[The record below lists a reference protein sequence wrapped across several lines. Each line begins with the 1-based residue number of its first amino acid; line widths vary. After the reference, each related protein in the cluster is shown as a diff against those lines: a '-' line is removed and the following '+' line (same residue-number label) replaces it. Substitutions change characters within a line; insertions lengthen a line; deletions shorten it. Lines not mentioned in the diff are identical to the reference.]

1 MSGFG
6 RKAARQQAK
15 NRMRNAIVAR
25 KTVIAANTKLTE
37 EHKLELAT
45 LPAGWTSVRLEGTMR
60 PVPDLPLVR
69 PRAGG
74 RPGPRRLGG
83 IPAPKRPT

>member
-37 EHKLELAT
+37 EHKL
-45 LPAGWTSVRLEGTMR
+45 
-60 PVPDLPLVR
+60 
-69 PRAGG
+69 
-74 RPGPRRLGG
+74 
-83 IPAPKRPT
+83 